1 MMMRS
6 SRVRE
11 ETPQPTMRVT
21 DGSSVLSMSCRGE
34 TRPNMPDYKH
44 THTHIDSEGKPAQT
58 HTCTH

>member
-21 DGSSVLSMSCRGE
+21 DGSSVLSMIYREE
-34 TRPNMPDYKH
+34 TRANMPVRANYKD
-44 THTHIDSEGKPAQT
+44 TFMQT
-58 HTCTH
+58 GNQQ

>member
-21 DGSSVLSMSCRGE
+21 DGSRDLSMICTEE
-34 TRPNMPDYKH
+34 TRPTVPLRAD
-44 THTHIDSEGKPAQT
+44 
-58 HTCTH
+58 